1 LNIFCWLEKK
11 AGEIFTNLERLEGVL
26 LDREGWRNIHKLK
39 KVEGV
44 LLATVS

>member
-26 LDREGWRNIHKLK
+26 LDREGWRNIHKRRLP
-39 KVEGV
+39 EE
-44 LLATVS
+44 VSSAE